1 MPRRAAYRDLLRG
14 ALDDAPLTDLRLA
27 LKQDQPIGNDRFY
40 REIEAEIEATT
51 GQRRGLRKRDPHTSA
66 GDAEPG
72 EL

>member
-40 REIEAEIEATT
+40 REIEATT